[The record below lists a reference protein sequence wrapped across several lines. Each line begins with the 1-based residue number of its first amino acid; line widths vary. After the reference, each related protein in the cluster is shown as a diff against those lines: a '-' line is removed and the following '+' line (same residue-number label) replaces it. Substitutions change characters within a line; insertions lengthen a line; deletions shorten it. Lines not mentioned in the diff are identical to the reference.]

1 MSRLRGRFDRPA
13 DAEMGAFA
21 SSLEVDLRMARED
34 IRGSIAHVG
43 MLGETGILS
52 AVESAALRDAL
63 ERVGEELAEGGFVPG
78 DADED
83 IHMAVERRLVEIAG
97 DVGEKLHTARSR
109 NDQVATDVRLWLKT
123 RLGET
128 DRAIRELLGALLDRV
143 EADGRTL
150 MPGYTH
156 GQRGQPILL
165 GHHLLAH
172 AWALHRDRGRL
183 ADAFVRLDE
192 CPLGACAMA
201 GTPHP
206 VDRGRVA
213 ELLGFARVMENAMD
227 AVAARDHQQEV
238 AAVCAICL
246 THLSRMAEELVLWSG
261 AEFGFVSLSESYA
274 TGSSIMPQKRNPDAA
289 ELVRGKAARVIGDL
303 VTLLV
308 LVKGLPMAY
317 NRDLQEDRRPLFDAV
332 ETTTAS
338 CRIMAGVWRSLEIDT
353 ERWEEELVGDF
364 SLATELAD
372 ALAANGV
379 PFREAHEAI
388 GALVLRLDRENRDLS
403 ALGPEELGTVHP
415 GMPEHAERLLDP
427 REAAERRVSRG
438 GTAWTEIERQVA
450 LLRPMVASVEP
461 FGGEECRGE
470 ECRGEES

>member
-13 DAEMGAFA
+13 DAEMEAFA
-21 SSLEVDLRMARED
+21 SSLDVDLRMARED
-34 IRGSIAHVG
+34 IRGSIAHVR
-43 MLGETGILS
+43 MMGETGLLTPDE
-52 AVESAALRDAL
+52 ADTLRTAL
-63 ERVGEELAEGGFVPG
+63 ERIGGELAEGSFVPD

-83 IHMAVERRLVEIAG
+83 IHMAVERRLVEI
-97 DVGEKLHTARSR
+97 VGPVGRKLHTARSR

-128 DRAIRELLGALLDRV
+128 DRAIRELLAALLDRV
-143 EADGRTL
+143 EAEGRTL

-183 ADAFVRLDE
+183 ADAYGRLDE

-206 VDRGRVA
+206 VDRERVA

-261 AEFGFVSLSESYA
+261 AEFGFVRLSEAYK
-274 TGSSIMPQKRNPDAA
+274 SIMQTKR
-289 ELVRGKAARVIGDL
+289 
-303 VTLLV
+303 
-308 LVKGLPMAY
+308 
-317 NRDLQEDRRPLFDAV
+317 
-332 ETTTAS
+332 
-338 CRIMAGVWRSLEIDT
+338 
-353 ERWEEELVGDF
+353 
-364 SLATELAD
+364 
-372 ALAANGV
+372 
-379 PFREAHEAI
+379 
-388 GALVLRLDRENRDLS
+388 
-403 ALGPEELGTVHP
+403 
-415 GMPEHAERLLDP
+415 
-427 REAAERRVSRG
+427 
-438 GTAWTEIERQVA
+438 
-450 LLRPMVASVEP
+450 
-461 FGGEECRGE
+461 
-470 ECRGEES
+470 